1 MNGYTRASA
10 LGPISDFVE
19 TRGGSIE
26 RVFNRVDLPLEL
38 LNTPDIP
45 LPLREQF
52 KVLSEAG
59 REIGDPFFGAALGR
73 HVRMERLS
81 AFGAWVSSAPT
92 LAGAIDRSHRGL
104 NRYLQTAT
112 VLQFQTFET
121 RACWSIEFLDPGGDG
136 RFQNELLGVSY
147 LIDGVRNYA
156 GRSWSPTLVRSTCV
170 GTAQAAALE
179 KVFKAPVL
187 HGASAS
193 AIEFDITLLSATARQ
208 QANPDFALEPPIP
221 LVSGYRE
228 DVAALL
234 SIALLEG
241 YPKIDWIASK
251 LNTSRRSLQR
261 LLDAEGCSFSIVLE
275 GLLKDRATTLL
286 ESTDRDL
293 TDIALLLGYSDPA
306 HFSRAFRRWTG
317 VAPSSYRTARRDLS
331 VLNSNERV
339 LTAFSSRGKFDTSL
353 SKLKDDGPASL

>member
-1 MNGYTRASA
+1 MKGYTRASA

-26 RVFNRVDLPLEL
+26 RIFNRVDLPLVL
-38 LNTPDIP
+38 LDNPDLP
-45 LPLREQF
+45 LPLGEQF

-73 HVRMERLS
+73 LVRMDKLS

-112 VLQFQTFET
+112 VLQFRTSET
-121 RACWSIEFLDPGGDG
+121 RACWSIEFLDPGEDG

-156 GRSWSPTLVRSTCV
+156 GRSWSPAVIRSTCA
-170 GTAQAAALE
+170 GAAQAAALE
-179 KVFKAPVL
+179 KVFEAPVM
-187 HGASAS
+187 HGASVS
-193 AIEFDITLLSATARQ
+193 AIEFDIALLSATGRQ
-208 QANPDFALEPPIP
+208 KTNPDLGFEPPIP
-221 LVSGYRE
+221 PSSGSRE

-234 SIALLEG
+234 AIALLEG
-241 YPKIDWIASK
+241 YPRIDWVASK
-251 LNTSRRSLQR
+251 LKTSRRSLQR
-261 LLDAEGCSFSIVLE
+261 SLDAEGCSFSLVLE
-275 GLLKDRATTLL
+275 DLLKDRASILL
-286 ESTDRDL
+286 RSTDRDV
-293 TDIALLLGYSDPA
+293 TDIALQLGYSDSA

-317 VAPSSYRTARRDLS
+317 IAPSRYRTDGHAGSLQGPREPIS
-331 VLNSNERV
+331 
-339 LTAFSSRGKFDTSL
+339 TASAK
-353 SKLKDDGPASL
+353 KA

>member
-1 MNGYTRASA
+1 MKGYTRASA

-26 RVFNRVDLPLEL
+26 RVFNRVDLPLAL
-38 LNTPDIP
+38 LDNPDLP

-73 HVRMERLS
+73 LVRMDKLS

-112 VLQFQTFET
+112 VLQFQTSET
-121 RACWSIEFLDPGGDG
+121 RACWSIEFLDPGEDG

-147 LIDGVRNYA
+147 LIDGVRNYV
-156 GRSWSPTLVRSTCV
+156 GSSWSPTVIRSTCV
-170 GTAQAAALE
+170 GAAQAAALE
-179 KVFKAPVL
+179 KVFEAPVL
-187 HGASAS
+187 HGASVS
-193 AIEFDITLLSATARQ
+193 AIEFDIALLSATGRQ
-208 QANPDFALEPPIP
+208 NVNLDFGFEPPIP
-221 LVSGYRE
+221 TASGYRE

-234 SIALLEG
+234 AIALLEG
-241 YPKIDWIASK
+241 YPKIDWVASK
-251 LNTSRRSLQR
+251 LKTSRRSLQR
-261 LLDAEGCSFSIVLE
+261 SLDADGCSFSVVLE
-275 GLLKDRATTLL
+275 GLLKDRAAVLL
-286 ESTDRDL
+286 DSTDRDL
-293 TDIALLLGYSDPA
+293 TDIALQLGYSDSA

-317 VAPSSYRTARRDLS
+317 MAPSHYRTARRDLS
-331 VLNSNERV
+331 LRKLGERY
-339 LTAFSSRGKFDTSL
+339 
-353 SKLKDDGPASL
+353 